1 MIETMM
7 SMSLATSGIGPYLF
21 ELDDS
26 VWFLGI
32 SIIEA
37 ILPHRIDDYP
47 PLHLAVK
54 LGAMTIKDLGRW
66 ESMGRVWMQLPH
78 CH

>member
-1 MIETMM
+1 
-7 SMSLATSGIGPYLF
+7 MSLATSGIWPYLF

-47 PLHLAVK
+47 PLHLAVNTK
-54 LGAMTIKDLGRW
+54 AIKIKDLGRW
-66 ESMGRVWMQLPH
+66 ESLVTV
-78 CH
+78 